1 MNIPG
6 RNQICFAF
14 AAQRPALTAY
24 VRGMVFAL
32 VSLLAVTSPSW
43 ARLAPF
49 DGIGGAGGAPY
60 RLDCGESAVLVGV
73 TGQSGLVID
82 RLAGLCVKI
91 DPISGTW
98 VGGVYE
104 TASAGGT
111 GGSRFHKACP
121 VGQALVGL
129 EGTIKYF
136 SGNNV
141 VASLRI
147 HCIALKNRPD
157 FQPPVIQGF
166 RQVGIYGDPDP
177 LKVEASQD
185 LCYRPLAGNNR
196 SQDNWSRVGVALEG
210 RSGLFLDRVHLV
222 CGDLLLNTGG
232 YPVDFRSSAKTAVPE
247 GTPVQISWRASGVT
261 PELTPNLEYLW
272 ELQDLTNTSNV
283 TFPGVGSLSQP
294 THVKNP
300 CAYAAQPCEGKDW
313 IRSSS
318 GSHVTFLSLPP
329 AQYALSLTVRPT
341 VPSTVQSVS
350 THGFTIVPNQLIEVT
365 VNPGTVRPGQAS
377 TATVVLEGPTPPRGK
392 TIYLSSSN
400 PLLLP
405 VPASIVI
412 PGGQASGT
420 IVLRSGSPRLSGQA
434 TITASLL
441 APFSQQVIA
450 TDIKLTNSLRVLS
463 RGLEGTE
470 RTESAPTEEKQGEP
484 TGEPVASTEV
494 QALSETPEM
503 SQEVQERG
511 VRNSTF
517 LPSRALS
524 QTSQAIVTIP
534 VQKAPMSAALSEVK
548 SAVIAS
554 QALALPSATK
564 QVVLTIQPDIQIQ
577 QNNLM
582 QPNLKRF
589 QTP

>member
-1 MNIPG
+1 MNI
-6 RNQICFAF
+6 RKSNRFHF
-14 AAQRPALTAY
+14 EVLTPKP
-24 VRGMVFAL
+24 VLTSFIRGMVFAV
-32 VSLLAVTSPSW
+32 VSLLALASPSW

-91 DPISGTW
+91 DPVSGTW

-104 TASAGGT
+104 TAPAGGT
-111 GGSRFHKACP
+111 GGSRFHNACP

-136 SGNNV
+136 SGTNV
-141 VASLRI
+141 VASLGI
-147 HCIALKNRPD
+147 NCTALKIRTEY
-157 FQPPVIQGF
+157 QPPVIKGF

-196 SQDNWSRVGVALEG
+196 SQDDWTRVGVALEG
-210 RSGLFLDRVHLV
+210 RAGLFLDRVHLT
-222 CGDLLLNTGG
+222 CGELLNDQQG
-232 YPVDFRSSAKTAVPE
+232 YRVTFRTSAKSSVLE
-247 GTPVQISWRASGVT
+247 GTPLNIQWRASGAK
-261 PELTPNLEYLW
+261 PELTPNLQYSW
-272 ELQDLTNTSNV
+272 ELQDWTHTK
-283 TFPGVGSLSQP
+283 PGMLGPQP
-294 THVKNP
+294 TIMQNA
-300 CAYAAQPCEGKDW
+300 CAYAAQPCSGGW
-313 IRSSS
+313 S
-318 GSHVTFLSLPP
+318 GSQSESQVTFIGLP
-329 AQYALSLTVRPT
+329 AARYELRLTVRPT
-341 VPSTVQSVS
+341 VPAPVQSNA
-350 THGFTIVPNQLIEVT
+350 TQAFEIAPNQLVEVT

-400 PLLLP
+400 ASLVP
-405 VPASIVI
+405 VPPSIVI
-412 PGGQASGT
+412 PGGTSRGT
-420 IVLRSGSPRLSGQA
+420 VALRSGSPISAGQV

-450 TDIKLTNSLRVLS
+450 ADIKQTNSLRVLS

-470 RTESAPTEEKQGEP
+470 QTESAPTEEKLAEP

-494 QALSETPEM
+494 PTPSETSEI
-503 SQEVQERG
+503 SQDVQERG
-511 VRNSTF
+511 VRNLTLRPSTT
-517 LPSRALS
+517 LS
-524 QTSQAIVTIP
+524 QASNAIVATP

-564 QVVLTIQPDIQIQ
+564 QAVLTIQPDLQIQ

-582 QPNLKRF
+582 QTNPKRF
-589 QTP
+589 QIP